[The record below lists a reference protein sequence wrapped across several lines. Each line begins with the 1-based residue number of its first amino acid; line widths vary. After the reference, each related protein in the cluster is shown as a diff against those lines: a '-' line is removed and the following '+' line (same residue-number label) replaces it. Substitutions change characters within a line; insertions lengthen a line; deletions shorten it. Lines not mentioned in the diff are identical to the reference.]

1 MMSRTPFTAL
11 LVVFMAAS
19 VYLAACDSGA
29 SSGADCRTAG
39 QECGEGWSCQEDAS
53 GAYECASASGT
64 FPTGDPNGTGDDGGD
79 GTDPAGG
86 SGTSGSVDGPST
98 DCLYP
103 FGSADL
109 GEDFGQ
115 ACEADAD
122 CAHGTCMV
130 PGMDGNVTNAVFGFC
145 TRGCDCDDA
154 ADAKLSSEHD
164 TFHCVYPGG
173 CFIGQ
178 SQGAWRHAVLRCS
191 TVEDCQAVDSRYTD
205 CATTDS
211 KTVVEDTCGSL
222 RKVCQAHQ

>member
-1 MMSRTPFTAL
+1 MSRTSFAILFFAL
-11 LVVFMAAS
+11 LS
-19 VYLAACDSGA
+19 LALYGVACDAGTAATS
-29 SSGADCRTAG
+29 DCRTAG
-39 QECGEGWSCQEDAS
+39 QECAEGWSCQADAT
-53 GAYECASASGT
+53 GNYECVSA
-64 FPTGDPNGTGDDGGD
+64 FATGDPNAVGDDNGD
-79 GTDPAGG
+79 GTSTNGG
-86 SGTSGSVDGPST
+86 SGTDGPPST

-109 GEDFGQ
+109 GQDFGQ

-122 CAHGTCMV
+122 CAHGTCLL

-154 ADAKLSSEHD
+154 ADAKLSSEDD
-164 TFHCVYPGG
+164 TYHCVYPGG
-173 CFIGQ
+173 CFIGE
-178 SQGAWRHAVLRCS
+178 SQGAWRHAVLKCS
-191 TVEDCQAVDSRYTD
+191 TVEDCQAVDARYTD